1 MSLAPSRPPKR
12 RVPAPLATPTPL
24 APADFDAKILE
35 RVFAPGGALQ
45 TQMKSLGR
53 SFESRPEQLEMAR
66 AVSNA
71 ARDGSHL
78 LVEAGTG
85 VGKSYAYLAPLL
97 IWALDNKKRVLVA
110 TGTKALQGQLVERD
124 LPFLRDLF
132 RANFNR
138 DFNFALCLGTSNYIC
153 PRRLAKA
160 QVAGLFA
167 SEKEVEALARI
178 QAFAAKTKTG
188 RGTDLKIEPPAGL
201 WAQVNRESDLCLG
214 RACNLYDQSFFFKAR
229 REAEKA
235 QILVANHHLLFAHLA
250 AGGNAGGVMPP
261 FDAIVID
268 EAHGI
273 EDVAASYLG
282 AEVSNLSAAKLIELI
297 SNRRSGKTLLSSAK
311 LGDSGVLE
319 RALNETA
326 QGAREAVGQFFEELQ
341 RAVSFDPART
351 TTVRMTKP
359 NVLEDRLQTPFEN
372 MEEILGRAQKLADL
386 SGDEPLAKELEGFA
400 NRSAEMRRAAKLIVS
415 QSENGFVY
423 WATSAPRLGDGVG
436 KTARVPRLSVHG
448 APIEV
453 AAALREGLFSK
464 FKPVILT
471 SATLT
476 TGSSFD
482 FLIERLGLGSQTEAN
497 ESVEETP
504 AVTAVVPI
512 FRAKQTE
519 KLKGAKPEEL
529 AATPIST
536 EPPRTLTL
544 GSPFD
549 YKKNALVYIAADLP
563 DPANQTFWQEAAI
576 KRCAEVVKRTEGRA
590 FVLCTSFRLVDQ
602 TANFLEKVLG
612 GKIRVLRQGDMARGA
627 LLDEFRRD
635 VHSILVGT
643 TSFWQGVDVPGES
656 LSCVVIMKLP
666 FAVPDEPMVQAR
678 VEEIKK
684 RGDDAF
690 NAYQVPQAVMLFRQ
704 GFGRLIRT
712 GNDRG
717 IVAVLDPRLKTKK
730 YGQTFLDSLPPCEV
744 TEQIERLSLFAATM

>member
-1 MSLAPSRPPKR
+1 MSLPPTRAPKR
-12 RVPAPLATPTPL
+12 RVPAPVAS
-24 APADFDAKILE
+24 APPDFDAKILE
-35 RVFAPGGALQ
+35 RIFAPGGALQ

-53 SFESRPEQLEMAR
+53 EFEARPEQLEMAR
-66 AVSNA
+66 AVSQS
-71 ARDGSHL
+71 ARESAHL

-85 VGKSYAYLAPLL
+85 VGKSYAYLVPLL
-97 IWALDNKKRVLVA
+97 VWALDNKKRVLVA

-132 RANFNR
+132 RAHFNR
-138 DFNFALCLGTSNYIC
+138 DFEFALCLGTSNYIC

-167 SEKEVEALARI
+167 TDKEIEALAQI
-178 QAFAAKTKTG
+178 QAFAAKSKTG
-188 RGTDLKIEPPAGL
+188 RATDLKIEPPSAL

-250 AGGNAGGVMPP
+250 SGGNAGGVMPP
-261 FDAIVID
+261 FDAVVID

-282 AEVSNLSAAKLIELI
+282 AEVSNLGAGKLLEII
-297 SNRRSGKTLLSSAK
+297 AGRRSGKTLLSTAK
-311 LGDSGVLE
+311 LGDSGVTE
-319 RALNETA
+319 RALTEA
-326 QGAREAVGQFFEELQ
+326 ASVAREAVAQFFDELT
-341 RAVSFDPART
+341 RALSFDAERAT
-351 TTVRMTKP
+351 TIRITRP
-359 NVLEDRLQTPFEN
+359 NLLEDRLETPFLAVEDV
-372 MEEILGRAQKLADL
+372 LKRAFKLADL
-386 SGDEPLAKELEGFA
+386 AGDEPLAKELEGFS
-400 NRSAEMRRAAKLIVS
+400 NRCSEMRRATKLILS
-415 QSENGFVY
+415 QSETGFVY

-436 KTARVPRLSVHG
+436 KAARSPRLSIHG

-453 AAALREGLFSK
+453 ALALREGLFSK

-482 FLIERLGLGSQTEAN
+482 FLIERLGLGAEPKIEPDGELVA
-497 ESVEETP
+497 P
-504 AVTAVVPI
+504 VTPI

-519 KLKGAKPEEL
+519 KLDGATPEEL
-529 AATPIST
+529 AAASQPAP
-536 EPPRTLTL
+536 PPRTLTL

-549 YKKNALVYIAADLP
+549 YRKNALVYIAADLP

-590 FVLCTSFRLVDQ
+590 FVLCTSFRLIDA

-612 GKIRVLRQGDMARGA
+612 GRIRVLRQGDMARGA

-635 VHSILVGT
+635 VHSVLVGT

-690 NAYQVPQAVMLFRQ
+690 NSYQVPQAVMLFRQ

-712 GNDRG
+712 ATDRG

-730 YGQTFLDSLPPCEV
+730 YGQTFLDSLPPCEI
-744 TEQIERLSLFAATM
+744 TERIERLSLFAATM

>member
-1 MSLAPSRPPKR
+1 MSLAPPRLPKR
-12 RVPAPLATPTPL
+12 RVPAPNVPS
-24 APADFDAKILE
+24 PAAFDARILE
-35 RVFAPGGALQ
+35 RIFSPKGALE
-45 TQMKSLGR
+45 TQMRSLGR
-53 SFESRPEQLEMAR
+53 EFEARPEQLEMAR
-66 AVSNA
+66 AVSQS
-71 ARDGSHL
+71 ARDNAHL

-85 VGKSYAYLAPLL
+85 VGKSYAYLVPLL
-97 IWALDNKKRVLVA
+97 IWALDNNKRVLVA

-138 DFNFALCLGTSNYIC
+138 DFQFALCLGTSNYIC

-167 SEKEVEALARI
+167 SDREIEALAQI

-188 RGTDLKIEPPAGL
+188 RGTDLTIEPPAAL

-235 QILVANHHLLFAHLA
+235 QVLVANHHLLFAHLA

-282 AEVSNLSAAKLIELI
+282 AEVSNLGAGKLIEI
-297 SNRRSGKTLLSSAK
+297 IASRRSGKTILSTAK
-311 LGDSGVLE
+311 LGDSGITE
-319 RALNETA
+319 RALNEVA
-326 QGAREAVGQFFEELQ
+326 QNAREAVSVFFDELS
-341 RAVSFDPART
+341 RALSFDANRT
-351 TTVRMTKP
+351 TTIRITRPKL
-359 NVLEDRLQTPFEN
+359 LEDRLETPFLALEDV
-372 MEEILGRAQKLADL
+372 LKRAQKLSDL
-386 SGDEPLAKELEGFA
+386 AGDEPLAKELEGFTG
-400 NRSAEMRRAAKLIVS
+400 RCAEMRRATKLIIS
-415 QSENGFVY
+415 QSEEGFVY
-423 WATSAPRLGDGVG
+423 WATSTPRLGDGVG
-436 KTARVPRLSVHG
+436 KAARSPRLSVHG

-453 AAALREGLFSK
+453 ALALREGLFSK
-464 FKPVILT
+464 FSPVILT

-482 FLIERLGLGSQTEAN
+482 FLVERLGLGAVPELPLEPEA
-497 ESVEETP
+497 VDK
-504 AVTAVVPI
+504 VTPI

-519 KLKGAKPEEL
+519 KLDGATPEEL
-529 AATPIST
+529 AATPKLI

-549 YKKNALVYIAADLP
+549 YRKNALVYVAADLP

-590 FVLCTSFRLVDQ
+590 FVLCTSFRLVDA

-612 GKIRVLRQGDMARGA
+612 GRIRVLRQGDMARGA

-635 VHSILVGT
+635 VHSVLVGT

-678 VEEIKK
+678 VEEIKR

-690 NAYQVPQAVMLFRQ
+690 SSYQVPQAVMLFRQ

-712 GNDRG
+712 GSDRG